1 MRDHREPFT
10 AMARLDTTE
19 TAKEKFFRRALVVV
33 ASCAVVW
40 LYFWIARPAIS
51 QLLGNHSAQTAYY
64 NRLVDGFRSGHLY
77 LAGDPAPEMAKLK
90 NPYDPIENGPY
101 RLHDA
106 TYYKGK
112 YYLYFG
118 PTPALVL
125 FWPYVAITGEYLWH
139 RQAVAI
145 FGSAAFLIS
154 VGLLCAIRRR
164 YFPRAGAWAM
174 FFAVIG
180 LGFANTIPI
189 VLRRPDVWEVPIT
202 CSAMFVLL
210 ALVALWRAIHHAAD
224 RTGWT
229 AIASVFYGFAI
240 GARPPVLLGAAMLL
254 VPALYAWRREQ
265 RDLATV
271 RRLVFAAV
279 IPVTLF
285 GLALLTYNW
294 LRFGNPLEFGQK
306 YQVAGVDNTQVTFFG
321 GSFFWYHLRL
331 YFWEPAHWFQ
341 YFPFVRGINVPP
353 PPAGQLGVES
363 MFGLLPNVPFVWFA
377 LLAPWFA
384 RRGDASK
391 AWRWF
396 VLAAAIYSVVV
407 GITVMCF
414 GGACNRYFV
423 DFVPPTI
430 LLAAVGLLALD
441 QALAGAMAAWRWL
454 ARIVA
459 AGAAVFSAA
468 FIFFSSCEHLSLLR
482 VRDPASYSRLARF
495 FNQPIAVVEAWRDV
509 RYGPLELTVKLPP
522 FTTRRAEPF
531 LVSGIPSQADYFWIE
546 YVSPDTVRLGLEH
559 TNYGGPSSAML
570 KVDYAREHT
579 ITVQFSSL
587 YPPAEHAYWNSAEGA
602 LGVEHRDEMRVLF
615 DDHEV
620 LLGKVAGYDAAPQTR
635 FVGYSPYVKSFGS
648 HFSGEILRQRTIGGL
663 DPLQAREP
671 GPVAFRF
678 WLPTGMP
685 PRWTEPL
692 VQTGEAGKAD
702 TLWIRYVDD
711 RHVAFGLDHWGYGG
725 PETEPIEVD
734 YARVQRLEVHMGSLY
749 PDDLKLPAND
759 PRRRRLEVKLNGVVV
774 LGGDQDFHP
783 ATREQVFFGRNIA
796 GASTTQSR
804 TSGRFAELWRL
815 GIDP

>member
-1 MRDHREPFT
+1 
-10 AMARLDTTE
+10 MAGIKTTE
-19 TAKEKFFRRALVVV
+19 STRQKNLRRALVVI

-51 QLLGNHSAQTAYY
+51 QLLGNHSAKTAYY

-77 LAGDPAPEMAKLK
+77 LAGDPAPEMATLK
-90 NPYDPIENGPY
+90 NPYDPLENGPY

-145 FGSAAFLIS
+145 FSSAAFLIS

-174 FFAVIG
+174 LLAVIG

-254 VPALYAWRREQ
+254 VPALYAWRRE
-265 RDLATV
+265 RADFSTL
-271 RRLVFAAV
+271 RRLVVAAV
-279 IPVTLF
+279 VPVTLF

-294 LRFGNPLEFGQK
+294 LRFDHPLEFGQR
-306 YQVAGVDNTQVTFFG
+306 YQLAGVDNTRVTFFG

-341 YFPFVRGINVPP
+341 YFPFVRAITPP
-353 PPAGQLGVES
+353 PPPEGQLGVES
-363 MFGLLPNVPFVWFA
+363 MFGLLTNVPFVWFA
-377 LLAPWFA
+377 LLAPWLGG
-384 RRGDASK
+384 RGDARK
-391 AWRWF
+391 PWRWF
-396 VLAAAIYSVVV
+396 VFGGLAYSAIA
-407 GITVMCF
+407 GTTVMFF

-423 DFVPPTI
+423 DFVPPAI
-430 LLAAVGLLALD
+430 LVAAAGVLALE
-441 QALAGAMAAWRWL
+441 QTLAGSAGMWRWL
-454 ARIVA
+454 GRGVA
-459 AGAAVFSAA
+459 AGITFFSAA

-482 VRDPASYSRLARF
+482 VRDPLSYSRLARF
-495 FNQPIAVVEAWRDV
+495 FNWPVAAVEALGGWHF
-509 RYGPLELTVKLPP
+509 GPLELTVKLPP
-522 FTTRRAEPF
+522 FTTRRAEPY
-531 LVSGIPSQADYFWIE
+531 LVTGISAEADYFWIE
-546 YVSPDTVRLGLEH
+546 YVSPNTVRLGLEH
-559 TNYGGPSSAML
+559 TNYGGPISEML
-570 KVDYAREHT
+570 TVDYAREQT
-579 ITVQFSSL
+579 ITVQFRSL
-587 YPPAEHAYWNSAEGA
+587 YPPAEHPFWDSAEGA
-602 LGVEHRDEMRVLF
+602 ALVERRDELRVLF
-615 DDHEV
+615 NDREV
-620 LLGKVAGYDAAPQTR
+620 LRGKVAGYDAAPQTR
-635 FVGYSPYVKSFGS
+635 FVGYSPYAQSFGS
-648 HFSGEILRQRTIGGL
+648 RFTGEILRQRSLAGP

-671 GPVAFRF
+671 GPVAFKF
-678 WLPTGMP
+678 WLPRGLP

-692 VQTGEAGKAD
+692 VQTGETGKAD
-702 TLWIRYVDD
+702 TLWIRYLDD

-725 PETEPIEVD
+725 PESAPIEID
-734 YARVQRLEVHMGSLY
+734 YAQVQRIEVRMGSLY
-749 PDDLKLPAND
+749 PPELKLPTDDA
-759 PRRRRLEVKLNGVVV
+759 RRRRFELKLNGAVV
-774 LGGDQDFHP
+774 LSGDYDFHP
-783 ATREQVFFGRNIA
+783 ATRDQVFFGRNPA
-796 GASTTQSR
+796 GASTAHSR

-815 GIDP
+815 GVER